1 MEAFLKE
8 RHRDGNSMAVVGPT
22 LPPISPQPLSGLL
35 FWVGAPSQSMLGWGG
50 GGEVYQEGGG
60 VEEGKCLRRG
70 VRQGFLAD
78 PAVLSNPHGT
88 PTPQLPHSKHTQQL
102 QNAQPGP
109 TLRTLPQLRGSGV
122 QPVLPP
128 MMLLDLPQPG
138 PMTSPKTLLSFPTDL
153 PFLRVLGKTVRS
165 HVLACCASSLSP
177 RPSCQPLRSQPTP
190 TERHPT
196 LWVGPHLHTG
206 QAAGWA
212 TCLRRDQMEGGE
224 EGQGRG
230 RL

>member
-1 MEAFLKE
+1 
-8 RHRDGNSMAVVGPT
+8 MAVLGPT
-22 LPPISPQPLSGLL
+22 IPPVSPSPCLASC
-35 FWVGAPSQSMLGWGG
+35 SGWGPHPGPCG
-50 GGEVYQEGGG
+50 GGWGRGSGSGG
-60 VEEGKCLRRG
+60 VSGGASWQTQLSFPIHTAPPHPSSLTASTPSSCRNR
-70 VRQGFLAD
+70 
-78 PAVLSNPHGT
+78 PAWPNSPPPSPSSGEVEFNLFFPSD
-88 PTPQLPHSKHTQQL
+88 
-102 QNAQPGP
+102 APGP
-109 TLRTLPQLRGSGV
+109 TTAWTHDISQ
-122 QPVLPP
+122 
-128 MMLLDLPQPG
+128 
-138 PMTSPKTLLSFPTDL
+138 TLLSFPTDL

-165 HVLACCASSLSP
+165 HVPAHCASSLSP

-196 LWVGPHLHTG
+196 LWVGSHLHTG

>member
-1 MEAFLKE
+1 
-8 RHRDGNSMAVVGPT
+8 MAVLGPT
-22 LPPISPQPLSGLL
+22 LPPVSPQPLSGLL
-35 FWVGAPSQSMLGWGG
+35 FWVGAPSQSVWGWGWG
-50 GGEVYQEGGG
+50 VYQEGGG
-60 VEEGKCLRRG
+60 VGEEKCLRRG

-78 PAVLSNPHGT
+78 PAVLSNPHRT

-109 TLRTLPQLRGSGV
+109 TLNPPPAPGKWSSTCSSPKMLP
-122 QPVLPP
+122 
-128 MMLLDLPQPG
+128 DLPQPG

-165 HVLACCASSLSP
+165 HVLAYCASSLSP

-196 LWVGPHLHTG
+196 LWVGLHLHTG